1 MSNRRKPSGTVYLI
15 HFDRPYRHAGH
26 YLGFVA
32 GGETEVAA
40 RLERHRAGDGARL
53 MAVVTAAG
61 IGWRLARTWPG
72 YTRSQERKLK
82 CWNGAGRMCPVC
94 REARRKPEVS

>member
-1 MSNRRKPSGTVYLI
+1 MPRTAKPAGTVYLI
-15 HFDRPYRHAGH
+15 HFDRPYRHAAH

-32 GGETEVAA
+32 GGESDVAA
-40 RLERHRAGDGARL
+40 RLDRHRAGDGARL

-72 YTRSQERKLK
+72 YTRRDERKLK
-82 CWNGAGRMCPVC
+82 CRKGAGRMCPVC
-94 REARRKPEVS
+94 LAARRKNP